1 MSIKEQLL
9 SNKPKDLMFQMSV
22 PAVIG
27 MVVIGL
33 YPLMDGIFAGNII
46 GERAMS
52 AISIA
57 SPLTL
62 LNNGVATLIG
72 IGSASILL
80 RAMGKNDQNTVDK
93 IMGNLIAWITIF
105 SIAIT
110 VFVLVFAE
118 TFLKI
123 VGATPEIAEMGLRY
137 LKVTILGSL
146 FVNFTQSANMVMRG
160 EGLMKKAMIIMGLGA
175 AINIILDPILMTVM
189 GEKAIEGAALATV
202 SAQILQAIATIY
214 YFIKKSPRVRI
225 HRIKTEKS
233 ISKEMFSVGS
243 SAMLMQLLFMLQQ
256 TMLYKMAFKYGG
268 ESNGILMAAS
278 LRFYGFSFIPL
289 WGMSQGLQP
298 IIGTNFGAKKYLRV
312 KETMKVFM
320 IGGACLAAIFWI
332 PAQLFPN
339 IVLRI
344 FNVSQ
349 SIINEGIFNFRLFYS
364 VFILYGI
371 MVMSITFFQSIG
383 DGKKAGIIVLFRQLI
398 LFVPCMLVLPNMFG
412 ISAVWFTQP
421 LVDLIMILIGLQ
433 MQMKTLKKMV
443 AYN

>member
-72 IGSASILL
+72 IGSASILS

-214 YFIKKSPRVRI
+214 YFIKKA
-225 HRIKTEKS
+225 HGYE
-233 ISKEMFSVGS
+233 
-243 SAMLMQLLFMLQQ
+243 
-256 TMLYKMAFKYGG
+256 
-268 ESNGILMAAS
+268 
-278 LRFYGFSFIPL
+278 
-289 WGMSQGLQP
+289 
-298 IIGTNFGAKKYLRV
+298 
-312 KETMKVFM
+312 
-320 IGGACLAAIFWI
+320 
-332 PAQLFPN
+332 
-339 IVLRI
+339 
-344 FNVSQ
+344 
-349 SIINEGIFNFRLFYS
+349 
-364 VFILYGI
+364 
-371 MVMSITFFQSIG
+371 
-383 DGKKAGIIVLFRQLI
+383 
-398 LFVPCMLVLPNMFG
+398 
-412 ISAVWFTQP
+412 FT
-421 LVDLIMILIGLQ
+421 G
-433 MQMKTLKKMV
+433 
-443 AYN
+443 

>member
-1 MSIKEQLL
+1 
-9 SNKPKDLMFQMSV
+9 
-22 PAVIG
+22 
-27 MVVIGL
+27 
-33 YPLMDGIFAGNII
+33 
-46 GERAMS
+46 
-52 AISIA
+52 
-57 SPLTL
+57 
-62 LNNGVATLIG
+62 
-72 IGSASILL
+72 
-80 RAMGKNDQNTVDK
+80 
-93 IMGNLIAWITIF
+93 
-105 SIAIT
+105 
-110 VFVLVFAE
+110 
-118 TFLKI
+118 
-123 VGATPEIAEMGLRY
+123 
-137 LKVTILGSL
+137 
-146 FVNFTQSANMVMRG
+146 
-160 EGLMKKAMIIMGLGA
+160 
-175 AINIILDPILMTVM
+175 
-189 GEKAIEGAALATV
+189 
-202 SAQILQAIATIY
+202 
-214 YFIKKSPRVRI
+214 
-225 HRIKTEKS
+225 
-233 ISKEMFSVGS
+233 
-243 SAMLMQLLFMLQQ
+243 
-256 TMLYKMAFKYGG
+256 
-268 ESNGILMAAS
+268 MAAS